1 MESPSALMEEGA
13 AIATLNSKRE
23 SGHSTPTQGFSSRRA
38 YSQTFTASAAIRCLS
53 VVSGVLAARLL
64 GPTGRGEL
72 AVILSLPVL
81 LVQIGELEMPRSLAY
96 ETSRVGNTPRPL
108 IATSFWVGLCLGCLQ
123 ALVLV
128 VALPLYLPA
137 DKLHLLSASRWF
149 VLYLPAMLVA
159 DTLMGSDQGK
169 GRFGRFSFFLVLPTA
184 LYVTAVLASWVG
196 GVASPSIFAAGY
208 IAATLITF
216 AVRICMDWGAIS
228 GAMPEW
234 EIAWRLLRRG
244 VSYYLPAV
252 AGLALARGDMLLL
265 VRLVPSDAVGLYA
278 VAQAIAIGQFGVVN
292 PFIYVSFS
300 AVAGQTDPRQALET
314 LARHFRLAQLAVVA
328 VGLLTVAATSFV
340 IRLMFGAQF
349 SGAVVPA
356 WLLTGAAAL
365 WGMEQVMEYGLRAV
379 GRTRPGIVSNLA
391 GLVVLV
397 GAGIPACL
405 HYGITGLAASVV
417 AAQALNLAILIGF
430 CVWRLNM
437 PLRLFNAFHR
447 DSIAQFAGV
456 AASILRR
463 LEFR

>member
-1 MESPSALMEEGA
+1 
-13 AIATLNSKRE
+13 
-23 SGHSTPTQGFSSRRA
+23 
-38 YSQTFTASAAIRCLS
+38 
-53 VVSGVLAARLL
+53 
-64 GPTGRGEL
+64 
-72 AVILSLPVL
+72 
-81 LVQIGELEMPRSLAY
+81 
-96 ETSRVGNTPRPL
+96 
-108 IATSFWVGLCLGCLQ
+108 
-123 ALVLV
+123 
-128 VALPLYLPA
+128 
-137 DKLHLLSASRWF
+137 
-149 VLYLPAMLVA
+149 
-159 DTLMGSDQGK
+159 
-169 GRFGRFSFFLVLPTA
+169 
-184 LYVTAVLASWVG
+184 
-196 GVASPSIFAAGY
+196 
-208 IAATLITF
+208 
-216 AVRICMDWGAIS
+216 
-228 GAMPEW
+228 
-234 EIAWRLLRRG
+234 
-244 VSYYLPAV
+244 
-252 AGLALARGDMLLL
+252 
-265 VRLVPSDAVGLYA
+265 

-349 SGAVVPA
+349 IGAVVPA

-391 GLVVLV
+391 GLVVLA

-405 HYGITGLAASVV
+405 HYGITGLATSVV